1 MSEQITSSEE
11 IKSELKKALMTGNI
25 HAAEKLLQAGKQA
38 GAFTEVEF
46 MQLKQAIEKTKF
58 GVANPV
64 QDPELYA
71 IIAKM

>member
-1 MSEQITSSEE
+1 MSEQISGEE
-11 IKSELKKALMTGNI
+11 IKSELKKALMIGNI
-25 HAAEKLLQAGKQA
+25 HGAEKLLQEGKQA
-38 GAFTEVEF
+38 GVFTEVEF
-46 MQLKQAIEKTKF
+46 TQLKQAIEKTKF